1 MEKENKTSIENE
13 HVCCF
18 TGHRPERL
26 EMPEGKV
33 IKWLD
38 EQVNKAIEDGYTDF
52 ISGMQ
57 RGVDIWAAEAVLN
70 HKEKNNKIRLIA
82 ACAFKG
88 MEKGWDRYW
97 ESKYHKILSRADEVH
112 YIGSHPGR
120 AAFFARDEWMVD
132 HSNMLIGVFT
142 GAPGGTQKTI
152 SYGRKKGI
160 KVVVID
166 K

>member
-1 MEKENKTSIENE
+1 MNTAIDLTKRN
-13 HVCCF
+13 VCCF

-26 EMPEGKV
+26 DMPEDKV
-33 IKWLD
+33 IGWLD
-38 EQVNKAIEDGYTDF
+38 EQIDKAIDDGTNTF

-57 RGVDIWAAEAVLN
+57 RGVDIWAAEAVLKKK
-70 HKEKNNKIRLIA
+70 KEGKEIKLIA

-88 MEKGWDRYW
+88 MEDRWDKDWQDRYNA
-97 ESKYHKILSRADEVH
+97 ILAEADEIH

-132 HSNMLIGVFT
+132 NSGKLIGVFT

-152 SYGRKKGI
+152 SYANRKRLDVKLI
-160 KVVVID
+160 ER
-166 K
+166 